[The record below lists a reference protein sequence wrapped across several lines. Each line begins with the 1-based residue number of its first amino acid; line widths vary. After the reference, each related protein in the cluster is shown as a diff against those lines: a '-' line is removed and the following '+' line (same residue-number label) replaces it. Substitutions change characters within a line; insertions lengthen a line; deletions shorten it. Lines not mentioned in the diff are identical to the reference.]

1 MGVGKDV
8 IGDQIDEG
16 DHSPCRE
23 RPDDLDVL
31 DLADRWCW

>member
-16 DHSPCRE
+16 DPLLRRE

-31 DLADRWCW
+31 DLADR